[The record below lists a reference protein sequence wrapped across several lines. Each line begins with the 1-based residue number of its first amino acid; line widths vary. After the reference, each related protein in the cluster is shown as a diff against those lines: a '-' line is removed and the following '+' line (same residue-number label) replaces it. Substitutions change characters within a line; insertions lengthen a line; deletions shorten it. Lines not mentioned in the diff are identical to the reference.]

1 MVYNT
6 LGNSQG
12 SDFPIPQSITTF
24 LRSRRRHPEERLIGK
39 GAAHLLQRGF
49 FTRFHVELL
58 VQVTWPGLSRER
70 QVKTIQ
76 MNLFPCISPFSSL
89 AFQWHQNN
97 TTEQEVVLYTLR
109 QIYFPKWPQQYLPS
123 PTFISATWS
132 WHSSHGDGWLTA
144 LPRVWVDPWLAY
156 NQ

>member
-1 MVYNT
+1 MLIMVYNT

-89 AFQWHQNN
+89 AFQ
-97 TTEQEVVLYTLR
+97 
-109 QIYFPKWPQQYLPS
+109 
-123 PTFISATWS
+123 
-132 WHSSHGDGWLTA
+132 
-144 LPRVWVDPWLAY
+144 
-156 NQ
+156 